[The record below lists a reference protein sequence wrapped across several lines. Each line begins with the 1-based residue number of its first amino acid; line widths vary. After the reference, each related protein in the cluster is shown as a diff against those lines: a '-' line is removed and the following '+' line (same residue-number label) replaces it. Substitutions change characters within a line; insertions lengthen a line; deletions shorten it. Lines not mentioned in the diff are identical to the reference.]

1 MFFKWHG
8 NMIDKN
14 FCCSEIHA
22 PPKNAGQKLGPSVDG
37 YEKTEVKGY
46 AAANLLGDVLL
57 VHTIKVHLPPQRPPN
72 TAEALAKPRRI
83 RE

>member
-1 MFFKWHG
+1 MLH
-8 NMIDKN
+8 
-14 FCCSEIHA
+14 
-22 PPKNAGQKLGPSVDG
+22 PKMQAKSLGLLWM
-37 YEKTEVKGY
+37 GY